1 MLHQIVNGDD
11 MTSYI
16 GLGTYRDLCQRH
28 DLASLD
34 VNFQTTIQHKNVFSS
49 FCNLCL
55 CNLRACSSI
64 LHAFCNTS
72 AIQKINH
79 GL

>member
-11 MTSYI
+11 MTSSI
-16 GLGTYRDLCQRH
+16 GLGTYRDLTQRH
-28 DLASLD
+28 DLAPLH
-34 VNFQTTIQHKNVFSS
+34 VNFQTTIQHKDVYSS

-55 CNLRACSSI
+55 CDLRACSSI
-64 LHAFCNTS
+64 LHALCNTS
-72 AIQKINH
+72 AIREINH